1 MEEETA
7 VDWFANRIKHGG
19 LVSKKK
25 FDELLEQAI
34 AIEKAAKAKEYLR
47 GYTVALN
54 GGYSKSVTTK
64 TK

>member
-34 AIEKAAKAKEYLR
+34 AIEKAAKAKESLR
-47 GYTVALN
+47 GYNDA
-54 GGYSKSVTTK
+54 KSFDNLMDDIQNQ
-64 TK
+64 